1 MEAYNH
7 FTLAERESLALQLSK
22 GCSYSSIA
30 KQLGR
35 HRSSIGREIK
45 RNQSQKSEYMPLSA
59 TTKYLRRRKKS
70 KRKLRYQTDQALIT
84 FTKEG
89 LAKAWPPETIVALW
103 KQNHVGVKLSHST
116 IYRALEKKLLD
127 GYSGF
132 THLRR
137 RNKQKYV
144 RKNSAVIKPD
154 FTIHDRPPVVETR
167 NRIGDWE
174 GDTLMGGPGKGAV
187 VVMTDR
193 KSRYYLARLVDN
205 LKSELIETTVYEM
218 LVDKTVETITL
229 DNGKEFAKHRNIAK
243 SLNTKIYFADPK
255 SPWQRG
261 TNENLNDVLR
271 FFYPKG
277 CDFRAVTQAQLDAT
291 LELINT
297 RPRKCLGWL
306 SPKDVFLAKC
316 CT

>member
-1 MEAYNH
+1 MKAYEH
-7 FTLAERESLALQLSK
+7 FTTEERESLSRLLQAGQSH
-22 GCSYSSIA
+22 SEIA
-30 KQLGR
+30 RRLNR

-45 RNQSQKSEYMPLSA
+45 RNTEKKAVYMPLTA
-59 TTKYLRRRKKS
+59 TMKYLRRRKRS
-70 KRKLRYQTDQALIT
+70 KRRNRYETDKELAEYTKQCLSRYWSPEIIT
-84 FTKEG
+84 VKWKEEHP
-89 LAKAWPPETIVALW
+89 AAR
-103 KQNHVGVKLSHST
+103 LSHTT
-116 IYRALEKKLLD
+116 IYRALEKKLLP

-144 RKNSAVIKPD
+144 RKNSATIKPD
-154 FTIHDRPPVVETR
+154 HTIHERDEIAN
-167 NRIGDWE
+167 NRGRLGDWE
-174 GDTLMGGPGKGAV
+174 GDVVQGGRNKGSV
-187 VVMTDR
+187 VTMADR
-193 KSRYYLARLVDN
+193 KSRYYLAKLTTDC
-205 LKSELIETTVYEM
+205 KSDTIPGVMIEM
-218 LVDKTVETITL
+218 LSSVPVETITL
-229 DNGKEFAKHRNIAK
+229 DNGPEFARHSYISNQIKA
-243 SLNTKIYFADPK
+243 TIYFADPK

-277 CDFRAVTQAQLDAT
+277 CDFTIVTQDEINAT

-306 SPKDVFLAKC
+306 SPKEVFLSRC